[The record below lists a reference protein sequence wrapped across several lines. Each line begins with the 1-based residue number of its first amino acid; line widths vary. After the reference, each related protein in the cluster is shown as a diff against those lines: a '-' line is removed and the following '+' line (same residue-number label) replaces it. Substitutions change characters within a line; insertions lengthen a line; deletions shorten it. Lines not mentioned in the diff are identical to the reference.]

1 MPPSAWAHLALAKD
15 DGGFRP
21 LLSDPALAATTR
33 GPVYLLI
40 ISSSIVCLSFDTL
53 WCPWGNCIVSRMTP
67 MTKVLRSTPRTCC
80 PYI

>member
-1 MPPSAWAHLALAKD
+1 MDAALGPMSPVPGKSSD
-15 DGGFRP
+15 IGP